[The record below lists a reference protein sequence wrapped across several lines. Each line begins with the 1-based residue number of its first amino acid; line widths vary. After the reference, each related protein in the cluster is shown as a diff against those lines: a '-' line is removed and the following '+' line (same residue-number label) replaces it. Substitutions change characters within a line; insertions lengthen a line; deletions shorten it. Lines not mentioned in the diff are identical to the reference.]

1 MRRLGAVIS
10 GHRLVVDGDVFA
22 ATMPHGRVAR
32 VIGEV
37 NKKRESETT
46 SPEKI
51 DTVEREAEGVK
62 VEGGKKERK
71 RKGKC

>member
-1 MRRLGAVIS
+1 MRRLGAVIC

-22 ATMPHGRVAR
+22 ATMPHGCVVR

-37 NKKRESETT
+37 NKRESETT

-51 DTVEREAEGVK
+51 DTVERER
-62 VEGGKKERK
+62 ER
-71 RKGKC
+71 R